1 MSESIK
7 FAGKNDN
14 SVVTPVS
21 VSNEGYIRN
30 QRIYNNTYTDIVN
43 EVLSITEK
51 TFYEG
56 YDARNTGILS
66 IMVWNRSG
74 VDMTIQFYNP
84 TVKGTGNALMAI
96 YDIDGNLPVITIP
109 SGKPTL
115 ITGEDIPILN
125 YMPWINI
132 SLTPSGTPSTSDTSV
147 VRVFSKR

>member
-14 SVVTPVS
+14 DVVTPVS
-21 VSNEGYIRN
+21 VSNEGYIHN
-30 QRIYNNTYTDIVN
+30 QRIYTNSYTDIVN

-51 TFYEG
+51 TFYQG

-84 TVKGTGNALMAI
+84 TTKGTGNALMEI
-96 YDIDGNLPVITIP
+96 YDIDGNPPVITIP
-109 SGKPTL
+109 YGKPTL
-115 ITGEDIPILN
+115 ITGEDLPILN

-132 SLTPSGTPSTSDTSV
+132 SLTPNGAPTTSYTSV